1 MSQVSSVVTDA
12 SLPPLIQQM
21 LQPEF
26 YPHSVVEPIKLTQT
40 HISYLLLTGDFAYK
54 VKKPVNFGFL
64 DFSTLEQ
71 RQHFCQEELRL
82 NQRLSPQLYLA
93 VLPITAFKDSAQYQL
108 VLDDSVGEVAEYT
121 VQMRQFPQDD
131 LFSHLFDRGKLTAS
145 DMQTL
150 GKRVASFHSSAPTNQ
165 DQRFGD
171 VAAVRQVA
179 EDNYALSIPY
189 IGSAQTQDQF
199 EQTHAF
205 MEQFFA
211 EHCDWFHQRQLEGK
225 IRECHGDLHL
235 NNVCF
240 YQDQIQ
246 IFDCIEF
253 NQELRNIDTIYD
265 AAFMVMDLE
274 FKGRSDLAN
283 VFLNTYLE
291 QTGDY
296 WGAVLLPL
304 YLSMRAYVRAKV
316 NSLVLDDSGISSA
329 EKQQAQEQAA
339 AYYRLAWAYTQ
350 PRQGQLVLM
359 SGLSGS
365 GKTTVARQVAEAIE
379 AIHIRSDAVRKHLTG
394 LELDQRGNMTKEQG
408 SGIYTPEITCQTYER
423 LLELGIFL
431 AQQGHSVVLD
441 AKYDRQ
447 EFRQAAIAQAEAQ
460 QIPLKIFHCTAPLEV
475 LKKRLQTRTGDIADA
490 TADLLTAQQKAME
503 PFTDAEQSFVQT
515 IHTDQDLAAQLSK
528 ALSQL
533 SKS

>member
-1 MSQVSSVVTDA
+1 MTDA

-21 LQPEF
+21 LQSGF
-26 YPHSVVEPIKLTQT
+26 YPHPVVEPIKLIQT
-40 HISYLLLTGDFAYK
+40 HISYLFLTGDFAYK
-54 VKKPVNFGFL
+54 IKKPVNFNFL
-64 DFSTLEQ
+64 DFSTLER

-82 NQRLSPQLYLA
+82 NRRLSPQLYLA
-93 VLPITAFKDSAQYQL
+93 VLPITASKDSAQYQL
-108 VLDDSVGEVAEYT
+108 ALETDSVGVAEYT
-121 VQMRQFPQDD
+121 VQMRQFPQDN
-131 LFSHLFDRGKLTAS
+131 LLSHLFECGKLTAS
-145 DMQTL
+145 DMQAL
-150 GKRVASFHSSAPTNQ
+150 GKQVASFHSSAQTGEEI
-165 DQRFGD
+165 QRFGD

-179 EDNYALSIPY
+179 EDNYAISRSY
-189 IGSAQTQDQF
+189 IGRTQTQTQF
-199 EQTHAF
+199 DQTHTF
-205 MEQFFA
+205 TEQFFA
-211 EHCDWFHQRQLEGK
+211 EHHDWFHQRQLEGK

-283 VFLNTYLE
+283 IFLNTYLE

-296 WGAVLLPL
+296 WGAALLPL

-316 NSLVLDDSGISSA
+316 NSLVLDDSGIPSA

-339 AYYRLAWAYTQ
+339 AYYQFAWAYTQ

-365 GKTTVARQVAEAIE
+365 GKTTVARQVAPAIE
-379 AIHIRSDAVRKHLTG
+379 AIHIRSDAVRKHLVG
-394 LELDQRGNMTKEQG
+394 LPLDQRGNVTGGPE
-408 SGIYTPEITCQTYER
+408 SGIYTPEITHQTYER

-431 AQQGHSVVLD
+431 AQQGRSVVLD

-447 EFRQAAIAQAEAQ
+447 EFRQAAIAQAQAQ
-460 QIPLKIFHCTAPLEV
+460 HVPLKIFYCTAPLEA
-475 LKKRLQTRTGDIADA
+475 LRDRLQTRTGDIADA
-490 TADLLTAQQKAME
+490 TADLLTAQLEATE
-503 PFTDAEQSFVQT
+503 PFTDTEQAYVQT
-515 IHTDQDLAAQLSK
+515 IHTDQDLAAQLSE
-528 ALSQL
+528 AVNRLSE
-533 SKS
+533 S